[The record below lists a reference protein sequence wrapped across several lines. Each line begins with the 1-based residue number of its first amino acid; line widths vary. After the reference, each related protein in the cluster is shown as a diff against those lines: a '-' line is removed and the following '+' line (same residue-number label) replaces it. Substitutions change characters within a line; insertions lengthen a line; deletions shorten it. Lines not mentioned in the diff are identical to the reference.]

1 MKQQDVPVLQYPWTY
16 EIGPF
21 FQSFYEEQDSWID
34 TDYQFMS
41 EATRTKYKK
50 HGLVEAASY
59 LFPAASTKDRLLIA
73 RADSI

>member
-21 FQSFYEEQDSWID
+21 FQSFYEEQNRWID

-41 EATRTKYKK
+41 EATRTKY
-50 HGLVEAASY
+50 GLVEAASY